1 MAEVIRPETRAQVLD
16 AVKWAV
22 SEAAPLEIV
31 GRGTKRALGRPLQV
45 DHSLDLSALAG
56 ITLYEP
62 EELVLSA
69 NPGTPLAEIAAA
81 VAAKN
86 QMLAFEPP
94 DWGPLLGGEAGQA
107 TLGGLVSTN
116 MAGPRRIRYGAVRD
130 HVLGLHAVSGR
141 GEMFKTGGRVVKNVT
156 GYDLAK
162 LMTGAYGTLGV
173 LTELTL
179 KVLPAPETERTVLL
193 FGLKPAAALAAM
205 TAALKSPHDISGAAF
220 LPGAVADRTRAG
232 HETEGG
238 VSVTALRLEGFGP
251 SVDARTEALHDLLQA
266 DAPVREIEGGESRA
280 VWADIRDV
288 APFHPVTGPD
298 AGQDAGQ
305 AAGRVNGQAAD
316 AAPAVWRISVAPT
329 DGVAVAAAIED
340 ATAGET
346 FLDWG
351 GGLVWAAVPVD
362 VEDAGADAVRGAVA
376 AAQGGHATLIRG
388 PETVRAAI
396 DVFQPQPAS
405 LRALSRRVKESFD
418 PQGVLN
424 PGRMYAGV

>member
-1 MAEVIRPETRAQVLD
+1 MADVIRPETREQVLD
-16 AVKWAV
+16 AVKWAI
-22 SEAAPLEIV
+22 SEEAPLEIL

-45 DHSLDLSALAG
+45 DHSLDVSALAG
-56 ITLYEP
+56 IALYEP
-62 EELVLSA
+62 EELVLTA
-69 NPGTPLAEIAAA
+69 GPGTPLAEIGEA

-116 MAGPRRIRYGAVRD
+116 MAGPRRIKYGAVRD

-156 GYDLAK
+156 GYDLSK

-205 TAALKSPHDISGAAF
+205 TAGLKSPHDVSGAAF
-220 LPGAVADRTRAG
+220 LPGRVADRTRAG

-251 SVDARTEALHDLLQA
+251 SVDARAEALHDLLQA
-266 DAPVREIEGGESRA
+266 DAPVREIEDGESRA

-288 APFHPVTGPD
+288 APFRPA
-298 AGQDAGQ
+298 AGQP
-305 AAGRVNGQAAD
+305 AD
-316 AAPAVWRISVAPT
+316 AAPALWRVSVAPT
-329 DGVAVAAAIED
+329 DGLAVAAAIEQ
-340 ATAGET
+340 ATGAET

-351 GGLVWAAVPVD
+351 GGLVWAAVPAG
-362 VEDAGADAVRGAVA
+362 VEDAGADVVRGAVA
-376 AAQGGHATLIRG
+376 AVQGGHATLIRG
-388 PETVRAAI
+388 PEPVRAAI
-396 DVFQPQPAS
+396 DVFQPQPAPR
-405 LRALSRRVKESFD
+405 RALSRRVKESFD
-418 PQGVLN
+418 PKGVLN